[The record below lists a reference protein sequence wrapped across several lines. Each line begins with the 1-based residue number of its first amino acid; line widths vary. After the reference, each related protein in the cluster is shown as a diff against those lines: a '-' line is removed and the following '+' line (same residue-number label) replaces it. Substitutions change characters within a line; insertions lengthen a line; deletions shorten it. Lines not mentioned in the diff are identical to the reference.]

1 MFDNIRR
8 GWWWGRREGGLM
20 SSWEQRGY
28 FTVLN
33 VSVDDEKAGESRE
46 KIKMGLGIFH
56 QCPTPSVRPSRPQNL
71 IKDFPRDVSS
81 SVVPE
86 GFCPN

>member
-1 MFDNIRR
+1 VVGEER
-8 GWWWGRREGGLM
+8 GRADVFLR
-20 SSWEQRGY
+20 EQRGC
-28 FTVLN
+28 FTVVN
-33 VSVDDEKAGESRE
+33 VSVDDEKAGERRE

-81 SVVPE
+81 SVVSRGLLPKL
-86 GFCPN
+86 GNPFA